1 MATGINIDP
10 SISLGAKPPAVM
22 SLSDMLNI
30 ARGGQAYRQA
40 EEIMP
45 LQLQRERQIV
55 EQAAQVNPLE
65 LRREQQLTR
74 TGDINLGVAETE
86 EKERRIIE
94 QLSADPNNFFTDG
107 RFDITKA
114 NRLLSTAAPLTGRK
128 YIKEMTE
135 LQFAQTEGD
144 EAKTGLDTDIRNI
157 IGSRLGVL
165 GRVGIKSKSAY
176 LSELD
181 LIAQQ
186 YPDNDRVQT
195 LVNSYKTQLNP
206 MGDEDPT
213 LPQAAIREAESLLT
227 PAEGVAAFTP
237 KSATVSTGGAIQPVV
252 TTPSVGGRAP
262 TTQTAGKPIPM
273 TLAPSQLVELTGR
286 NDPITN
292 EPTAYVYAPDGR
304 LLGEVPISSTG
315 AGANM
320 IGPGGGSGTAP
331 RTNRPP
337 PNAAPATP
345 LGSPIGANPARDQ
358 LNQSFANRQQFGV
371 VNRIPAGETPAS
383 MTALID
389 LRENSN
395 KIAATIPEQFFNYTE
410 MIKLADQAVTGRGA
424 ETIANLTGGF
434 AAIPLGGDMATDLQT
449 LGHYMK
455 NQTAVLATTS
465 GMNTDAARSISEAQ
479 VGTTN
484 WTPAAIKNTARVN
497 RALARGSQMF
507 NQGLENVI
515 AQNGGN
521 IFAGRDYRNQWGNAM
536 DINALRLHDAME
548 SRDVEGLAAAVR
560 SMGGIES
567 QKYKDAKAK
576 IATLKSLAG
585 Q

>member
-10 SISLGAKPPAVM
+10 SISLGAKPPAAI
-22 SLSDMLNI
+22 SLSDMLNL
-30 ARGGQAYRQA
+30 ARGAQAYRQA
-40 EEIMP
+40 EEVMP
-45 LQLQRERQIV
+45 LQLQREQ
-55 EQAAQVNPLE
+55 QA
-65 LRREQQLTR
+65 TR
-74 TGDINLGVAETE
+74 TGAINLGVAETE
-86 EKERRIIE
+86 EQERRIIQ

-107 RFDITKA
+107 RFDLTKA
-114 NRLLSTAAPLTGRK
+114 NNILSRAAPLTGRK
-128 YIKEMTE
+128 YIEQMTT
-135 LQFAQTEGD
+135 LQSAQASGD
-144 EAKTGLDTDIRNI
+144 KAKTELDTDIRNI

-165 GRVGIKSKSAY
+165 GRVGIKNKGAY

-195 LVNSYKTQLNP
+195 LVNSYKAQLGP

-262 TTQTAGKPIPM
+262 TTETSGKPIPI
-273 TLAPSQLVELTGR
+273 TLAPSQRITPTGR
-286 NDPITN
+286 VDPITN
-292 EPTAYVYAPDGR
+292 EPTAYVYSPDGR

-315 AGANM
+315 AGASM
-320 IGPGGGSGTAP
+320 IGPGGGTSGGASGRTPRPAP
-331 RTNRPP
+331 NT
-337 PNAAPATP
+337 APATP
-345 LGSPIGANPARDQ
+345 LGSPIGANPAQDQ
-358 LNQSFANRQQFGV
+358 LNQSFANRQPGA
-371 VNRIPAGETPAS
+371 VNRIPAGETVDS
-383 MTALID
+383 MNALVA

-395 KIAATIPEQFFNYTE
+395 KVAATIPEQFFNYTE

-434 AAIPLGGDMATDLQT
+434 AAIPLGGELATDLQT

-455 NQTAVLATTS
+455 NQTAVLASAS

-507 NQGLENVI
+507 NQGLESAI
-515 AQNGGN
+515 AKSGGN
-521 IFAGRDYRNQWGNAM
+521 IFSGRDFRNQWANTL

-548 SRDVEGLAAAVR
+548 SKDVEGLAAAVR
-560 SMGGIES
+560 AMGGIES

-576 IATLKSLAG
+576 IERLKSLVG

>member
-55 EQAAQVNPLE
+55 EQASQVNPLQ
-65 LRREQQLTR
+65 LQREQQLTR
-74 TGDINLGVAETE
+74 KGDIDLGVAETE

-114 NRLLSTAAPLTGRK
+114 NRLLSTAAPMTGRK
-128 YIKEMTE
+128 YIAEMTQ
-135 LQFAQTEGD
+135 LQTAQTAGD
-144 EAKTGLDTDIRNI
+144 EAKTGLDTGIRGI
-157 IGSRLGVL
+157 ISSRIGVL
-165 GRVGIKSKSAY
+165 GRVGITDKNAY
-176 LSELD
+176 LAELD
-181 LIAQQ
+181 LIAKQ

-195 LVNSYKTQLNP
+195 LVNSYKTQLKSTQDN
-206 MGDEDPT
+206 DPT
-213 LPQAAIREAESLLT
+213 LPQVAIREAESLLT
-227 PAEGVAAFTP
+227 PSEAQSAFAP
-237 KSATVSTGGAIQPVV
+237 KPATADTGGAIQPVV
-252 TTPSVGGRAP
+252 TTPSVGGSTPRVAAVG
-262 TTQTAGKPIPM
+262 TAIPK
-273 TLAPSQLVELTGR
+273 TLLPSQRVRPTGR
-286 NDPITN
+286 FDPITN
-292 EPTAYVYAPDGR
+292 EPTVEVYAEDGR
-304 LLGEVPISSTG
+304 LLGEVPIPSTG
-315 AGANM
+315 AGASM
-320 IGPGGGSGTAP
+320 VGPGGGSGTAP

-337 PNAAPATP
+337 PNAAPASP

-358 LNQSFANRQQFGV
+358 LNQSFANRQQPGV
-371 VNRIPAGETPAS
+371 VNRMPAGETPAS
-383 MTALID
+383 MASLID